1 MKVPFFDF
9 AGSLI
14 DIKPEVDSAI
24 SQVIDSGRTIMGPQL
39 EAFEREFA
47 AYCNASHAIGVGNG
61 LDALTLVLRAIGVGP
76 GDEVIVPSQT
86 FIATWLAVS
95 HVGATPVPVD
105 IDPVTYSL
113 DAGRLEA
120 AITPQT
126 RVIIP
131 VHLFG
136 HIGDMDKICEI
147 ADRHDLFVLEDAAQA
162 HGARYKDRRC
172 GTLGRAAAFSFYP
185 TKNLGA
191 LGDGGAITTNDATL
205 ARSLRALRNYGSA
218 EKYVHEVIGYNSR
231 LDEMQAA
238 ILRVKL
244 KYLDSWNTTRRSL
257 ARQYQDKLAGIPGL
271 KLPTQANWAEHVYHL
286 FVVECDDRDGLAT
299 SLREQGIDTL
309 VHYPAPPGQQMAYSY
324 LAAEGKYPLG
334 EAAAQR
340 CLSLPMWPQ
349 MTTEQLDYTVA
360 CIRKSRA

>member
-24 SQVIDSGRTIMGPQL
+24 GQVIDSGRTIMGPQL

-113 DAGRLEA
+113 DADRLEA

-244 KYLDSWNTTRRSL
+244 KYLDSWNTARRSL

-286 FVVECDDRDGLAT
+286 FVVECDDRDGLAA

-309 VHYPAPPGQQMAYSY
+309 VHYPAPPGQQTAYNH
-324 LAAEGKYPLG
+324 LAADGKYPLG

>member
-9 AGSLI
+9 AGSLF
-14 DIKPEVDSAI
+14 DIKPEVKAAI
-24 SQVIDSGRTIMGPQL
+24 SRVIDSGRTIMGPEL

-47 AYCNASHAIGVGNG
+47 AYCDASHAIGVGNG

-105 IDPVTYSL
+105 IDPMTYAIDADHILAAVTS
-113 DAGRLEA
+113 R
-120 AITPQT
+120 T
-126 RVIIP
+126 RAIIP

-136 HIGDMDKICEI
+136 HTGDMDKIGEI
-147 ADRHDLFVLEDAAQA
+147 AEQYGLFVLEDAAQS
-162 HGARYKDRRC
+162 HGARYKNRRC
-172 GTLGRAAAFSFYP
+172 GTLGHAAAFSFYP

-191 LGDGGAITTNDATL
+191 LGDGGAITTNDAKL
-205 ARSLRALRNYGSA
+205 ARDLRALRNYGSA
-218 EKYVHEVIGYNSR
+218 EKYVHEVVGYNSR

-238 ILRVKL
+238 LLRVKL
-244 KYLDSWNTTRRSL
+244 NYLDEWNEARRSL
-257 ARQYQDKLAGIPGL
+257 AAQYQEKLAGLPGL

-286 FVVECDDRDGLAT
+286 FVVECDERDELAAR
-299 SLREQGIDTL
+299 LRSQGVDTL
-309 VHYPAPPGQQMAYSY
+309 VHYPVPPGHQQAYID
-324 LAAEGKYPLG
+324 LAAGGNFPRG
-334 EAAAQR
+334 EAAARR

-349 MTTEQLDYTVA
+349 MTTEQLDYTVNS
-360 CIRKSRA
+360 IRKSRS

>member
-9 AGSLI
+9 AGSFV
-14 DIKPEVDSAI
+14 DIKPEVETAI
-24 SQVIDSGRTIMGPQL
+24 SRVIDSGRTIMGPEL

-47 AYCNASHAIGVGNG
+47 AYCDASHAIGVGNG

-105 IDPVTYSL
+105 IDPVTYAI
-113 DAGRLEA
+113 DAERIEA
-120 AITPQT
+120 AVTSRT
-126 RVIIP
+126 RAIIP

-136 HIGDMDKICEI
+136 QVGDMDKINEI
-147 ADRHDLFVLEDAAQA
+147 AELHSLFVLEDAAQA
-162 HGARYKDRRC
+162 HGARYKERRC
-172 GTLGRAAAFSFYP
+172 GSLGRAAAFSFYP

-191 LGDGGAITTNDATL
+191 LGDGGAITTNDAAL
-205 ARSLRALRNYGSA
+205 ARGLRALRNYGSA
-218 EKYVHEVIGYNSR
+218 EKYVHEVVGYNSR

-244 KYLDSWNTTRRSL
+244 KYLDEWNEARRGL
-257 ARQYQDKLAGIPGL
+257 AQQYQDKLAGIAGL

-286 FVVECDDRDGLAT
+286 FVVECDDRDALAA

-309 VHYPAPPGQQMAYSY
+309 IHYPAPPGRQKAYSD
-324 LAAEGKYPLG
+324 LKAEGRYPLG

-349 MTTEQLDYTVA
+349 MTTEQLDYTIA